1 MSVQEDKT
9 LAARIAEGN
18 SQAENEL
25 FFCLRKRIQFLVRVR
40 LKEKVSLE
48 DQEDL
53 VSEIQEAVL
62 LRLRKGGYDPEQ
74 GKSLEAYTAGIV
86 VNIVGQYF
94 RKLKKE
100 KIVVSSDELIDSS
113 PNQENILTD
122 MIVEEHH
129 KKIRECLRRLK
140 PKYREVLL
148 LRIYEMKSIEEIAQK
163 LRLKHRRVSERIH
176 YAFKLMVQE
185 CKRDDYFE

>member
-25 FFCLRKRIQFLVRVR
+25 FLRLRERIQFLVRVR
-40 LKEKVSLE
+40 LKGKVPWE

-100 KIVVSSDELIDSS
+100 KIVVSDELIDSS
-113 PNQENILTD
+113 SNQENILTD

>member
-1 MSVQEDKT
+1 M
-9 LAARIAEGN
+9 
-18 SQAENEL
+18 
-25 FFCLRKRIQFLVRVR
+25 
-40 LKEKVSLE
+40 
-48 DQEDL
+48 
-53 VSEIQEAVL
+53 SEIQEAVL

-100 KIVVSSDELIDSS
+100 KIVVFDELLDSS
-113 PNQENILTD
+113 PNQENILSD

>member
-25 FFCLRKRIQFLVRVR
+25 FLRLRERIQFLVRVR
-40 LKEKVSLE
+40 LKGKVPWE

-53 VSEIQEAVL
+53 VSEIHEAVL

-100 KIVVSSDELIDSS
+100 KIVVSGELLDSS

-185 CKRDDYFE
+185 CKRGDYFE